1 MQVKLFTIRLDA
13 NNLEIDQN
21 SLNDFLETVNFK
33 KSDTHFIESEN
44 SYWSVLVHYED
55 QVEAKIETPIQLEN
69 LSQNE
74 QTIFNHLKKWRSEKA
89 EQSGLKNFM
98 ICHNSELINIVI
110 KKPNSISQL
119 KLIKGF
125 GTVKAEK
132 FGDDI
137 ISLLNAV

>member
-1 MQVKLFTIRLDA
+1 MKVKLFTIRITK
-13 NNLEIDQN
+13 NELEIDQN
-21 SLNDFLETVNFK
+21 SLNDFLETVNYK

-44 SYWSVLVHYED
+44 SCWSVLVHYEELD
-55 QVEAKIETPIQLEN
+55 ETKVFQTVQLED
-69 LSQNE
+69 LSINE

-89 EQSGLKNFM
+89 LENGLKSFM
-98 ICHNSELINIVI
+98 ICHNSELINIAV